1 MPQTTYLA
9 LLAAVIAGAALS
21 VAALA
26 ALGGT
31 TAIALILPV
40 TLVAAWL
47 VRRRS

>member
-1 MPQTTYLA
+1 MPQTTYFA
-9 LLAAVIAGAALS
+9 LVAAVIAAGALS
-21 VAALA
+21 VVAIA

-40 TLVAAWL
+40 TLLAAWL